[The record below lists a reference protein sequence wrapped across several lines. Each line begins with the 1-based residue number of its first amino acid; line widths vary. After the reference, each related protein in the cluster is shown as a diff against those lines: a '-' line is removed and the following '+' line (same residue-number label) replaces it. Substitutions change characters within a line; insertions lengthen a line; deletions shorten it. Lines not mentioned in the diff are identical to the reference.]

1 MLWISHWGHRHSL
14 KSSSTGENWTRLP
27 VGPLQNH
34 SFRRA
39 DKAVSLLGTPYSQT
53 RPPWSQTHLIP
64 APISPMAHKI
74 ARPCLPSWQN
84 KTCVGCHSCGRVAM
98 ENTTG
103 MTGALKATK
112 KVCGMFGKRE
122 TGQSHQPSQQGTL
135 PGLLHHWHVLVNFLS
150 NGFVRSLCP
159 SLSEKT
165 MHVSAFNIHPF
176 KKLQQGGNV
185 DSWKGVAYRS
195 ILLNKNRGCFYMR
208 VLPVGAFL
216 VVQLLKICHFN
227 IHALCIY
234 LHSLT
239 SQSHLLSQ
247 LGLRSSFCVLPVRI
261 LTHILGTHSAQHRVL
276 NDSLSYSPPPTPAS
290 YWMKSKQ
297 RNGSLIN
304 PAVAQGNGV
313 KGLGVSSSLA
323 DPWHVC
329 YHHINSSRTY
339 AFNAAF
345 P

>member
-1 MLWISHWGHRHSL
+1 
-14 KSSSTGENWTRLP
+14 
-27 VGPLQNH
+27 
-34 SFRRA
+34 
-39 DKAVSLLGTPYSQT
+39 
-53 RPPWSQTHLIP
+53 
-64 APISPMAHKI
+64 MAHKI

-112 KVCGMFGKRE
+112 KACGMFGKRE
-122 TGQSHQPSQQGTL
+122 SGQSHQPSQQGTL
-135 PGLLHHWHVLVNFLS
+135 PGLLHHWHVLVKISCQMALYTHCVQVCQRRRPMFQLLTSTPSRNFSKVAMLIAEK
-150 NGFVRSLCP
+150 VLLIAP
-159 SLSEKT
+159 SSWTKT
-165 MHVSAFNIHPF
+165 MDVSTWECCPWGH
-176 KKLQQGGNV
+176 
-185 DSWKGVAYRS
+185 
-195 ILLNKNRGCFYMR
+195 
-208 VLPVGAFL
+208 FL
-216 VVQLLKICHFN
+216 VVQLLKLCHFN

-261 LTHILGTHSAQHRVL
+261 LTHILGTHSTQHRVL

-304 PAVAQGNGV
+304 PAVAQGSGV

-323 DPWHVC
+323 DLWHVC

-339 AFNAAF
+339 ACNAAF